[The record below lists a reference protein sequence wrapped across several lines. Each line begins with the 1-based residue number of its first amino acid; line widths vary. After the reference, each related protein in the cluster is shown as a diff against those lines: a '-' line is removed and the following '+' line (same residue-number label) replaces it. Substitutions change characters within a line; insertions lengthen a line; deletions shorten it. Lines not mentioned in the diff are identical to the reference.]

1 MPITACRP
9 ILRPAHSNAF
19 DVNNSHS
26 RASDSRPL
34 LSQYRTDDELQESVS
49 LVTGCFH
56 EEIRDSFRGMES
68 SLPDE
73 RLVFIDLETAGAEP
87 WRPIIQIAAIALT
100 SDLQE
105 LECFEAKILFA
116 ERIADSKSLR
126 KPHYSLERWQQEGR
140 PVKDV
145 LNDFSDVLRRHA
157 TVDQV
162 SKAGAV
168 FQVAQIVA
176 HNAAFDSAFLNAWFA
191 RFDSF
196 LPASPRVLCT
206 MQRAIWL
213 FHEDKRLT
221 PPPDFKLGTLCSY
234 FGVPLRKSDA
244 HDALADVRATVE
256 LYRAMN
262 KVSEAGQTSRGVS
275 TARMEACG

>member
-19 DVNNSHS
+19 DVNNSRS

-34 LSQYRTDDELQESVS
+34 LSQYRTYNELQESVR
-49 LVTGCFH
+49 LVAVCFH
-56 EEIRDSFRGMES
+56 EKLRASFRDMEN

-116 ERIADSKSLR
+116 ERFADSKSLR
-126 KPHYSLERWQQEGR
+126 KQHYSLERWQQEGR

-176 HNAAFDSAFLNAWFA
+176 HNAAYDAAFLNAWFA

-221 PPPDFKLGTLCSY
+221 PPPDFKLATLCSY

-244 HDALADVRATVE
+244 HDALADVRATLE

-262 KVSEAGQTSRGVS
+262 KASETRQTSRGVS